1 MKSGLGIYAVQIGEL
16 KMAALMVVNTIGD
29 VYKDGKIIAGFLN
42 KDKTTFVDT
51 NKFLFENITAQNI
64 PFSNNTTISTVIT
77 NAKFNR
83 AQLTKISSMAQNGLA
98 RAISPVHTMPD
109 GDSIYTLSVGELV
122 ADINAAGTLAA
133 YVTEKAIINAVI
145 NATSLYGLKTYSDI
159 SKN

>member
-16 KMAALMVVNTIGD
+16 KMAALMVVNAIGD

-51 NKFLFENITAQNI
+51 NKFLFENITAQDI

-109 GDSIYTLSVGELV
+109 GDSIYVCELV